1 MVEVYLKVFLVSS
14 YLITFIVFFLFCF
27 VLINLNVLLLV
38 TSHFDKSTIFS
49 LFVFV
54 TCRFLVSVFP
64 LLFKQY
70 STIVSINDLVLLH
83 LHHQTFSNDSFSFI
97 SYFVLISLSF
107 ASFKH
112 SFYVVDFLL
121 YQSYLCTFR
130 IFLIASFISLYFFNI
145 LLTETNAS

>member
-1 MVEVYLKVFLVSS
+1 MVEVYLNVFLISG
-14 YLITFIVFFLFCF
+14 YLTTFPVFFGFF

-54 TCRFLVSVFP
+54 TCQFLVSVFP
-64 LLFKQY
+64 LHFKQY
-70 STIVSINDLVLLH
+70 STIVSINHLVLLH

-112 SFYVVDFLL
+112 SFYVVGFFII
-121 YQSYLCTFR
+121 SV
-130 IFLIASFISLYFFNI
+130 IFIYFQNFFDCFFHVII
-145 LLTETNAS
+145 LF